1 MIKYTSIYILSFMEV
16 LGLNLNRISFFR
28 RVLDFLKKESVMTI
42 AVILAVLSSFISS
55 PKMEYIDFRVLI
67 LLFNLMIVVSAYRK
81 LSVMDS
87 IAVSILK
94 KCNNS
99 STLSFALV
107 FITFFSSMI
116 ITNDVALITFVPL
129 SLITLEKAGINP
141 IKTVV
146 LQTIAANL
154 GSCFTPIGNPQNLYI
169 YSFYSVP
176 SAEFFR
182 ITGVIILISA
192 IVLAVVTLISDRNN
206 LTVDIKPIY
215 PSSKTDTIVF
225 SALFIIILLSVFNV
239 IDYKI
244 VLLITILTV
253 FIVDR
258 SLFMKVDYA
267 LLITFIGFFVFIGN
281 ISAVP
286 AVRDFM
292 SSLLRTPE
300 STFFTSIAMSQIIS
314 NVPATVLLSGF
325 TDHFKELLLGVNI
338 GGMGTLIASLAS
350 LISYKIYAAENNEET
365 SAYMK
370 KFTLYNIIGLLIFIP
385 AVYFLAVHTIW

>member
-1 MIKYTSIYILSFMEV
+1 M
-16 LGLNLNRISFFR
+16 NLNRISFFR

-267 LLITFIGFFVFIGN
+267 LLITFIGFFIFIGN

-286 AVRDFM
+286 TVRDFM
-292 SSLLRTPE
+292 SSLLKTPE

>member
-267 LLITFIGFFVFIGN
+267 LLITFIGFFIFIGN

-286 AVRDFM
+286 AVRNFM

>member
-1 MIKYTSIYILSFMEV
+1 MEV

-267 LLITFIGFFVFIGN
+267 LLITFIGFFIFIGN

-286 AVRDFM
+286 TVRDFM
-292 SSLLRTPE
+292 SSLLKTPE

>member
-16 LGLNLNRISFFR
+16 LDLNLNRISFFR

-192 IVLAVVTLISDRNN
+192 IILAVVTLISDRNN

-267 LLITFIGFFVFIGN
+267 LLITFIGFFIFIGN

-286 AVRDFM
+286 AVRNFM

>member
-267 LLITFIGFFVFIGN
+267 LLITFIGFFIFIGN

>member
-1 MIKYTSIYILSFMEV
+1 M
-16 LGLNLNRISFFR
+16 NLNRISFFR

-267 LLITFIGFFVFIGN
+267 LLITFIGFFIFIGN

>member
-267 LLITFIGFFVFIGN
+267 LLITFIGFFIFIGN
-281 ISAVP
+281 ISAVS